1 MRRLYLIGC
10 VCLLPLAAG
19 GQEKRMVLRAT
30 DAPIALDGIIDDA
43 WAGADSSNEFFQLEP
58 YYDKP
63 PTRATVAKIISTS
76 DALYCLMVCYDARE
90 RIQNMTG
97 LLDQGSGDI
106 VSIMLDT
113 FDDRQDA
120 RLLDDARN
128 RDYGWD
134 GVWFADSK
142 VYDWGFVVEMKIP
155 YKSIRFNPELREWG
169 LDFDRWIP
177 ESKEDLYWCRYAQN
191 EGQRISKFGRL
202 TLNGF
207 RPTQE
212 GLNLEVYPVGIAK
225 AQDLTGT
232 KIRIEPDAGID
243 IFYNPS
249 ERLTF
254 QLTGNPDFAQIEADP
269 FAFNISRYETY
280 YDERRPFFTEGNEV
294 FTAAGRQRNT
304 GFYRPL
310 ELLYTRRIGTLLPDG
325 TAVPLLV
332 GTKAFGRAAGWEYG
346 GFYSLTGAT
355 DYMDGTERRTE
366 PRASFLSARVKKTV
380 LDNSSVGVLF
390 VGKATPGSMNGVIDL
405 DGAMRTSDWQFSYQ
419 VARSIDG
426 PRGDFAGSAG
436 FVSFGKDWLNLYRLR
451 AVGNGFNID
460 QVGYVPWK
468 GTADFVGL
476 TGPMWYH
483 DTGWIKQIT
492 MYAGPA
498 LSYKDVEAHTDW
510 AVILGFNTQF
520 RDNWGYEISMWGG
533 ESKDNGVL
541 YRSYEFDLSSWYN
554 IAPAWN
560 GNLYGGYARTYN
572 FSRSYL
578 SAYGWMG
585 LRAEWKA
592 LSILEA
598 GTSYDMFIERKPDG
612 SLEDITFNARPY
624 CSLTPMND
632 LNIRI
637 YVDDVFLLSSR
648 PDRDGFC
655 RRPGELR

>member
-10 VCLLPLAAG
+10 VCLLPLAAE
-19 GQEKRMVLRAT
+19 GQEKHMVLRAT
-30 DAPIALDGIIDDA
+30 DAPIVLDGIIDTA
-43 WAGADSSNEFFQLEP
+43 WADADSSNGFFQLEP

-90 RIQNMTG
+90 RIQNVTG

-113 FDDRQDA
+113 FDDRQTAYKFAVTAGGVRQDA

-177 ESKEDLYWCRYAQN
+177 ESKEDLYWCRYEQN

-294 FTAAGRQRNT
+294 FMAAGRQRNT

-366 PRASFLSARVKKTV
+366 PRASFLSARVKKTI
-380 LDNSSVGVLF
+380 LDNSSVGGALR
-390 VGKATPGSMNGVIDL
+390 GEGDSGIDERRHRPGRRDADI
-405 DGAMRTSDWQFSYQ
+405 
-419 VARSIDG
+419 
-426 PRGDFAGSAG
+426 
-436 FVSFGKDWLNLYRLR
+436 RL
-451 AVGNGFNID
+451 A
-460 QVGYVPWK
+460 
-468 GTADFVGL
+468 
-476 TGPMWYH
+476 
-483 DTGWIKQIT
+483 
-492 MYAGPA
+492 
-498 LSYKDVEAHTDW
+498 
-510 AVILGFNTQF
+510 
-520 RDNWGYEISMWGG
+520 
-533 ESKDNGVL
+533 
-541 YRSYEFDLSSWYN
+541 
-554 IAPAWN
+554 
-560 GNLYGGYARTYN
+560 
-572 FSRSYL
+572 
-578 SAYGWMG
+578 
-585 LRAEWKA
+585 
-592 LSILEA
+592 
-598 GTSYDMFIERKPDG
+598 
-612 SLEDITFNARPY
+612 
-624 CSLTPMND
+624 
-632 LNIRI
+632 
-637 YVDDVFLLSSR
+637 VFL
-648 PDRDGFC
+648 
-655 RRPGELR
+655 PGGTID